1 MSKSLS
7 LLSSTDFNQ
16 SLLKFL
22 QASPTPFHATDSMA
36 QALLSFGYTELFE
49 GQAWQ
54 IAEQAGYFIRR
65 NDSSIIAIWIADKS
79 QALRLVGAHTDSPC
93 LKVKPNAD
101 ISGKGYY
108 QLGVEVYG
116 GALLAPWFDRDLSLA
131 GRVHARIDGKIQSVM
146 VNFERAIATVPSLA
160 IHLDREANK
169 GRTINPQTQLPPVL
183 SITGASHLDG
193 KDKDLN
199 SILMV
204 EVTKE
209 IAKQYLE
216 SEPKVESI
224 LDYELFFYDT
234 QPPALIGL
242 DNEFIA
248 SARLDN
254 LLSCFIGLQ
263 SLLESDK
270 AQNKL
275 LICTDH
281 EEVGSASACGAQG
294 PFLQQV
300 MERIWPSNEDRNR
313 IVAGSMMISAD
324 NAHGIHPNFTDRHDQ
339 NHGPMLNQGPVIKV
353 NANQRYATNSLT
365 SAIFKQLCDDT
376 GVKYQTFV
384 TRTDMGC
391 GSTIGPI
398 TASEVGIET
407 IDIGVPTFGMHSI
420 RELAGSEDAFEL
432 TKVLKHF
439 FEKPSLTE

>member
-1 MSKSLS
+1 MSQSI
-7 LLSSTDFNQ
+7 SSAFVTSSDFNQ
-16 SLLKFL
+16 SLLSFL
-22 QASPTPFHATDSMA
+22 QASPTPFHATNSMA
-36 QALLSFGYTELFE
+36 KILLSSGYIELFE
-49 GQAWQ
+49 DQAWDLK
-54 IAEQAGYFIRR
+54 EQTGYFIRR
-65 NDSSIIAIWIADKS
+65 NDSSVIAIWLADKS

-101 ISGKGYY
+101 LSGKGYF

-131 GRVHARIDGKIQSVM
+131 GRVHARIGGKIESVM

-193 KDKDLN
+193 QDKDLN
-199 SILMV
+199 SILMS
-204 EVTKE
+204 EV
-209 IAKQYLE
+209 AKQYAD
-216 SEPKVESI
+216 SDSKVESI

-234 QPPALIGL
+234 QPPAVIGL
-242 DNEFIA
+242 ESEFIA

-263 SLLESDK
+263 SLLESDSS
-270 AQNKL
+270 QNKL

-313 IVAGSMMISAD
+313 IIAGSMMISAD
-324 NAHGIHPNFTDRHDQ
+324 NAHGIHPNFSDRHDQ

-376 GVKYQTFV
+376 GVSYQTFV

-439 FEKPSLTE
+439 FEKPSLTG

>member
-1 MSKSLS
+1 MSKSI
-7 LLSSTDFNQ
+7 SSAISTVSNFNQ
-16 SLLKFL
+16 SLLNFL

-36 QALLSFGYTELFE
+36 QILLSSGYTELFE
-49 GQAWQ
+49 DQAWQ
-54 IAEQAGYFIRR
+54 LNEQAGYFIRR

-108 QLGVEVYG
+108 QVGVEVYG

-183 SITGASHLDG
+183 SIEGA

-199 SILMV
+199 SILMA
-204 EVTKE
+204 EVSRQLSKAE
-209 IAKQYLE
+209 KGSSQSL
-216 SEPKVESI
+216 ESI

-234 QPPALIGL
+234 QPPAIIGL
-242 DNEFIA
+242 ESEFIA

-254 LLSCFIGLQ
+254 LLSCFVGLQ
-263 SLLESDK
+263 SLLASDK
-270 AQNKL
+270 SQNKL

-313 IVAGSMMISAD
+313 IIAGSMMISAD
-324 NAHGIHPNFTDRHDQ
+324 NAHGIHPNFSDRHDQ

-353 NANQRYATNSLT
+353 NANQRYATNSFT
-365 SAIFKQLCDDT
+365 SAVFKQLCDDVA
-376 GVKYQTFV
+376 VKYQTFV

-420 RELAGSEDAFEL
+420 RELAGSEDSFEL

>member
-7 LLSSTDFNQ
+7 SALLTSTDFNQ
-16 SLLKFL
+16 SLLNFL
-22 QASPTPFHATDSMA
+22 QASPTPFHATSSMVSI
-36 QALLSFGYTELFE
+36 LLSAGYTELFE
-49 GQAWQ
+49 DQAWQ
-54 IAEQAGYFIRR
+54 LAEQAGYFIRR
-65 NDSSIIAIWIADKS
+65 NDSSIIAIWIADKA

-93 LKVKPNAD
+93 LKVKPNANL
-101 ISGKGYY
+101 SGKGYF

-131 GRVHARIDGKIQSVM
+131 GRVHARIDGKIESVM

-183 SITGASHLDG
+183 SIAGASD
-193 KDKDLN
+193 KNKDLN
-199 SILMV
+199 SILMA
-204 EVTKE
+204 EVSKQLSK
-209 IAKQYLE
+209 AKAG
-216 SEPKVESI
+216 SEEHLESI

-234 QPPALIGL
+234 QPPAIIGL

-263 SLLESDK
+263 SLLESDQS
-270 AQNKL
+270 QNKL

-313 IVAGSMMISAD
+313 IIAGSMMISAD
-324 NAHGIHPNFTDRHDQ
+324 NAHGIHPNFSDRHDQ

-365 SAIFKQLCDDT
+365 SAIFKQLCDDVA
-376 GVKYQTFV
+376 VKYQTFV

>member
-1 MSKSLS
+1 MSKSI
-7 LLSSTDFNQ
+7 SSAISTVSNFNQ
-16 SLLKFL
+16 SLLNFL

-36 QALLSFGYTELFE
+36 QILLSSGYTELFE
-49 GQAWQ
+49 DQAWQ
-54 IAEQAGYFIRR
+54 LNEQAGYFIRR

-93 LKVKPNAD
+93 LKVKPNAN

-108 QLGVEVYG
+108 QVGVEVYG

-169 GRTINPQTQLPPVL
+169 GRTINSQTQLPPVL
-183 SITGASHLDG
+183 SIAGA

-199 SILMV
+199 SILMA
-204 EVTKE
+204 EVSRQLSKAE
-209 IAKQYLE
+209 KGSSQSL
-216 SEPKVESI
+216 ESI

-234 QPPALIGL
+234 QPPAIIGL
-242 DNEFIA
+242 ESEFIA

-254 LLSCFIGLQ
+254 LLSCFVGLQ
-263 SLLESDK
+263 SLLASDK
-270 AQNKL
+270 SQNKL

-313 IVAGSMMISAD
+313 IIAGSMMISAD
-324 NAHGIHPNFTDRHDQ
+324 NAHGIHPNFSDRHDQ

-353 NANQRYATNSLT
+353 NANQRYATNSFT
-365 SAIFKQLCDDT
+365 SAVFKQLCDDVA
-376 GVKYQTFV
+376 VKYQTFV

-420 RELAGSEDAFEL
+420 RELAGSEDSFEL

>member
-1 MSKSLS
+1 MPQSVSSAVLTNSDFNRS
-7 LLSSTDFNQ
+7 LLN
-16 SLLKFL
+16 FL
-22 QASPTPFHATDSMA
+22 QSSPTPFHATDSMA
-36 QALLSFGYTELFE
+36 KILLSAGYTELFE
-49 GQAWQ
+49 DQAWQ
-54 IAEQAGYFIRR
+54 VEEQAGYFIRR
-65 NDSSIIAIWIADKS
+65 NDSSIIAIWLADKA

-93 LKVKPNAD
+93 LKVKPNANL
-101 ISGKGYY
+101 SGKGYF

-131 GRVHARIDGKIQSVM
+131 GRVHARIGGKIESVM
-146 VNFERAIATVPSLA
+146 INFERAIATVPSLA

-183 SITGASHLDG
+183 SIAGA

-199 SILMV
+199 SILMA
-204 EVTKE
+204 EVTKV
-209 IAKQYLE
+209 IAKQFPN
-216 SEPKVESI
+216 SDSAVESI

-234 QPPALIGL
+234 QPPAIIGL
-242 DNEFIA
+242 ENEFIA

-263 SLLESDK
+263 SLLEADSS
-270 AQNKL
+270 QNKL
-275 LICTDH
+275 LICSDH

-300 MERIWPSNEDRNR
+300 MERIWSDNEERNR
-313 IVAGSMMISAD
+313 IIAGSMMISAD

-339 NHGPMLNQGPVIKV
+339 NHGPMLNQGPVIKI
-353 NANQRYATNSLT
+353 NANQRYATNSFT
-365 SAIFKQLCDDT
+365 SAVFKQLCDDT
-376 GVKYQTFV
+376 GVKYQAFV

-398 TASEVGIET
+398 TASEVGIDT

-432 TKVLKHF
+432 TTVMKHF
-439 FEKPSLTE
+439 FEKASLTE